1 MDRSCPP
8 VGAAVGPVCRFPG
21 PSPLA
26 HHAQCPSFSTLDLG
40 RQPAWAARPSL
51 SQPRESTP
59 WAWSLQTG
67 GTTRGTDPAP
77 AHPCP
82 PGGGATGWSG
92 ETSWERGWGSQTW
105 GDSGLQMPVRSL
117 LWPGVPAAR
126 TSGRPRGSASVL
138 AGKLLL
144 HTNHSLEFHGK
155 AERTLRLTDT
165 EGTSRTWVQL
175 VWTAP
180 LSLCVLVGGGS
191 PQARRGKLQQENSP
205 GV

>member
-1 MDRSCPP
+1 MLRNVSERGGGAVSSKRGCPWLISAPAAWPLVDRSCPP
-8 VGAAVGPVCRFPG
+8 VGAAVGLVCRFPG

-59 WAWSLQTG
+59 WVWSLQTG
-67 GTTRGTDPAP
+67 GTPRGTDPP
-77 AHPCP
+77 PVHPCP

-105 GDSGLQMPVRSL
+105 GDSGFQMPVRSL

-126 TSGRPRGSASVL
+126 TTGRPRGSASVL
-138 AGKLLL
+138 TGSFSCTPTTPLNSAGRQRGLC
-144 HTNHSLEFHGK
+144 
-155 AERTLRLTDT
+155 APQTLR
-165 EGTSRTWVQL
+165 GP
-175 VWTAP
+175 A
-180 LSLCVLVGGGS
+180 G
-191 PQARRGKLQQENSP
+191 RGHS
-205 GV
+205 